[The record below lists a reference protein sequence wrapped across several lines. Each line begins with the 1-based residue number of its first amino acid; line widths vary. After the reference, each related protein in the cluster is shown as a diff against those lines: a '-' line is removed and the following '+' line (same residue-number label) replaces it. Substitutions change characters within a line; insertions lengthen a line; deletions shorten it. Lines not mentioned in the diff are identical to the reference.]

1 MLEANIDDMNP
12 ELYSYVVPKLLEKG
26 ARDVF
31 LTNIV
36 MKKGRPG
43 VLLSVL
49 CDEQKQKEL
58 ETVLFRETTTFGVRR
73 RSVERTAL
81 ERRME
86 YVSTPW
92 GTIALKVGLLDG
104 AVIKAAPE
112 YEDCAAAAAC
122 AGLSLQ
128 EVYQRVMSMARS
140 QKLC

>member
-1 MLEANIDDMNP
+1 MLETNIDDMNP
-12 ELYSYVVPKLLEKG
+12 ELYSYLVPQLLAEG

-49 CDEQKQKEL
+49 CDEQDQGVL
-58 ETVLFRETTTFGVRR
+58 ETLLFRETTTFGIRR

-81 ERRME
+81 NRRIERIP
-86 YVSTPW
+86 TPW
-92 GTIALKVGLLDG
+92 GDIAVKVGMLDG
-104 AVIKAAPE
+104 AVVKIAPE
-112 YEDCAAAAAC
+112 YEDCRAAAQY

-128 EVYQRVMSMARS
+128 EVYQRVMSMARD
-140 QKLC
+140 QILC